1 MRFGKAKD
9 EQPVEEERIGTWADS
24 GYDASDEEAH
34 RNVRYEGSSPVK
46 RILWI
51 FMAQMKLF
59 SKNKWTFILLFM
71 AVLMPMVI
79 IAVPDLKD
87 AAKTICAGSTAYIGT
102 LLCMITFMA
111 SFFTS
116 FLCGTQI
123 PNEFKD
129 RTAYMSMPLPV
140 TRMEFYIGKYLA
152 GFVLC
157 VGAFLMAFGFAVIL
171 AMMEYDAFFSDEIAS
186 ALLGTIVTIFA
197 FSATA
202 YCLGSFMKRGSA
214 LVPLIFMF
222 FLLPIVCFLVY
233 VRFDLD
239 AMLLFPCFLPDNIIF
254 TLGSEAAMS
263 IGGMSIGMFG
273 VDLPSVANIDA
284 SMLVSIVWGIAFLV
298 LGAYKMN
305 RREM

>member
-1 MRFGKAKD
+1 
-9 EQPVEEERIGTWADS
+9 
-24 GYDASDEEAH
+24 
-34 RNVRYEGSSPVK
+34 
-46 RILWI
+46 
-51 FMAQMKLF
+51 MAQMKLF

-71 AVLMPMVI
+71 AVLMPIVI

-171 AMMEYDAFFSDEIAS
+171 AMMEYDTFFSDEIAS

-222 FLLPIVCFLVY
+222 FLLPIVCFLAY
-233 VRFDLD
+233 MRLDLD

-263 IGGMSIGMFG
+263 IGGMSISMFG

-298 LGAYKMN
+298 LGAYKMS

>member
-9 EQPVEEERIGTWADS
+9 ELPVEEERIGTWADS

-111 SFFTS
+111 SFFTA

-129 RTAYMSMPLPV
+129 RTAYMRMPLPV

-222 FLLPIVCFLVY
+222 FLLPIVCFLAY
-233 VRFDLD
+233 IRFDLD

-254 TLGSEAAMS
+254 TLGSEAVMS

-284 SMLVSIVWGIAFLV
+284 SMLVSIVWGIAFLA
-298 LGAYKMN
+298 LGAFKMN

>member
-1 MRFGKAKD
+1 MRFGRAKD
-9 EQPVEEERIGTWADS
+9 EPPVEEERIGTWADS

-34 RNVRYEGSSPVK
+34 RNVRYEGSSPVE

-171 AMMEYDAFFSDEIAS
+171 AMMEYDTFFSDEIAS

-222 FLLPIVCFLVY
+222 FLLPIVCFLAY
-233 VRFDLD
+233 IRFDLD

-298 LGAYKMN
+298 LGAYKMS

>member
-1 MRFGKAKD
+1 MRFGRAKD
-9 EQPVEEERIGTWADS
+9 EPPVEEERIGTWADS

-34 RNVRYEGSSPVK
+34 RNVRYEGSSPVE

-157 VGAFLMAFGFAVIL
+157 GGAFLMAFGFAVIL
-171 AMMEYDAFFSDEIAS
+171 AMMEYDTFFSDEIAS

-222 FLLPIVCFLVY
+222 FLLPIVCFLAY
-233 VRFDLD
+233 IRFDLD

-254 TLGSEAAMS
+254 TLGSEAAIS

-298 LGAYKMN
+298 LGAYKMS

>member
-1 MRFGKAKD
+1 MRFGRAKD
-9 EQPVEEERIGTWADS
+9 EPPVEEERIGTWADS

-34 RNVRYEGSSPVK
+34 RNVRYEGSSPVE

-171 AMMEYDAFFSDEIAS
+171 AMMEYDTFFSDEIAS

-222 FLLPIVCFLVY
+222 FLLPIVCFLAY
-233 VRFDLD
+233 IRFDLD

-254 TLGSEAAMS
+254 TLGSEAAIS

-298 LGAYKMN
+298 LGAYKMS

>member
-9 EQPVEEERIGTWADS
+9 EQPVEEGRIGTWADS

-171 AMMEYDAFFSDEIAS
+171 AMMEYDTFFSDEIAS

-222 FLLPIVCFLVY
+222 FLLPIVCFLAY
-233 VRFDLD
+233 IRFDLD